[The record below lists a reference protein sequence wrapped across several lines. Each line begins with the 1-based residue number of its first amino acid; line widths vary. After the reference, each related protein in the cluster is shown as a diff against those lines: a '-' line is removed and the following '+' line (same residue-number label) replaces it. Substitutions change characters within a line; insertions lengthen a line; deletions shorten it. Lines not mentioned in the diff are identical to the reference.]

1 MTRTNQTVRQTANA
15 ASMSREEWTEAR
27 FGDGRCA
34 CDQCWEADGYR
45 IEADRCMSDY
55 DALEVDVGIML
66 EALTKIAALRPNKA
80 FDPWARA
87 IAEDAL
93 SKVSERVTDLA
104 AI

>member
-1 MTRTNQTVRQTANA
+1 
-15 ASMSREEWTEAR
+15 
-27 FGDGRCA
+27 
-34 CDQCWEADGYR
+34 
-45 IEADRCMSDY
+45 MSDY

-80 FDPWARA
+80 FDSWARA

-104 AI
+104 AS